1 VILQH
6 AGKDATKA
14 YSEVHDPSLL
24 ERTLPPTSRIGTID
38 PSSSSFSTAPVVD
51 DNSSAPLPTHPITPH
66 HNDPKPPLH
75 SLLSSYD
82 FENVAS
88 KTLNAKTWAFYSSA
102 ATDLITL
109 RANKSFF
116 DRIWFR
122 PRVMR
127 DVRHVETT
135 CSIQG
140 VRCSLPVFVAPA
152 ALAKMVHPSGELG
165 IAVGCERNGVVYC
178 VSFFR
183 FFFESHISFFLVFLG
198 SLSMFDGGDEQNETK
213 REYIYIFYI

>member
-1 VILQH
+1 
-6 AGKDATKA
+6 
-14 YSEVHDPSLL
+14 
-24 ERTLPPTSRIGTID
+24 
-38 PSSSSFSTAPVVD
+38 
-51 DNSSAPLPTHPITPH
+51 
-66 HNDPKPPLH
+66 
-75 SLLSSYD
+75 
-82 FENVAS
+82 
-88 KTLNAKTWAFYSSA
+88 
-102 ATDLITL
+102 
-109 RANKSFF
+109 
-116 DRIWFR
+116 
-122 PRVMR
+122 MR